1 MSTPSAVVFDDVS
14 FDWPDGST
22 VLSHLTAS
30 FTLGRTGLVGANGAG
45 KTTVLRL
52 MAGELRPTAG
62 SLITTGTVDFLRQ
75 DVTRGSTTVADLL
88 GVSDVRRAL
97 RAVES
102 GSTDPAVFDVIGDSW
117 DIEDR
122 ARAELAALRLPTD
135 LDRVV
140 SRLSGGEA
148 MLAATAGVR
157 LRGADI
163 VLLDEPTNNLDAD
176 ARERAYELVRSWRGT
191 LIVVSH
197 DLELLDLLDST
208 AELRDSQITTFGGPY
223 SEYRRWLDTQQ
234 QAARQTLRTA
244 EQALK
249 REQRERAK
257 AEERIAHSERQGR
270 TDRANR
276 KYVAAVVDDRRNA
289 AQKAQGSRRS
299 AADAKVLAARNAV
312 DTAGR
317 LVRGEAG
324 VHIDLAN
331 PNVPARR
338 RIVEVRASAEG
349 WAHVVRGP
357 ERVGL
362 VGPNGAGK
370 TTLIENVM
378 PQATV
383 RTAYLPQR
391 IDLDDGASV
400 LDTVRESAPELSL
413 GDVRNRLARLRIRGA
428 MVERRVG
435 TLSGGERFRVALA
448 RLLLA
453 DPPPELLVLDE
464 PTNDLDIESV
474 DQLITAL
481 DAYRGA
487 LLVVSHDHRFLGRL
501 GLDVVLRLDVGGTLR
516 PAASAASGR

>member
-1 MSTPSAVVFDDVS
+1 LSTPSAVVFDDVS

-52 MAGELRPTAG
+52 MAGELRQTAG
-62 SLITTGTVDFLRQ
+62 SLVTTGTVDFMRQ

-102 GSTDPAVFDVIGDSW
+102 GSTDPAVFDVIGDGW

-122 ARAELAALRLPTD
+122 ARAELAALGLPTE

-140 SRLSGGEA
+140 SHLSGGEA

-176 ARERAYELVRSWRGT
+176 ARERAYDLVRSWRGT

-197 DLELLDLLDST
+197 DLELLDLMDST
-208 AELRDSQITTFGGPY
+208 AELRDSEITTFGGPY
-223 SEYRRWLDTQQ
+223 SEYRLWLDAQQ
-234 QAARQTLRTA
+234 QAARRTLRAA

-270 TDRANR
+270 KDRANR
-276 KYVAAVVDDRRNA
+276 KYVAAVVDDRRNS
-289 AQKAQGSRRS
+289 AQKAQGARRAS
-299 AADAKVLAARNAV
+299 ADAKVLAARDAV
-312 DTAGR
+312 DTADR
-317 LVRGEAG
+317 MVRDDDH
-324 VHIDLAN
+324 VHIDLAD
-331 PNVPARR
+331 PHVPARR
-338 RIVEVRASAEG
+338 RIVEVRAAG
-349 WAHVVRGP
+349 DDWAHVMMGP
-357 ERVGL
+357 ERIGI

-378 PQATV
+378 PQAAV

-391 IDLDDGASV
+391 IDLDDGARV
-400 LDTVRESAPELSL
+400 LETVCESAPGLSP
-413 GDVRNRLARLRIRGA
+413 GDVRNRLARLRIRGD
-428 MVERRVG
+428 MVERPVG

-464 PTNDLDIESV
+464 PTNDLDIYSV
-474 DQLITAL
+474 DQLVAAL

-487 LLVVSHDHRFLGRL
+487 LLVVSHDQRFLARL
-501 GLDVVLRLDVGGTLR
+501 GLDVVLRLDAGGTLR
-516 PAASAASGR
+516 PVGWGASER